1 MKIALDTNVLVYAEG
16 VNGAGKRDIIVPLLL
31 NLPKHAGIVPVQ
43 VLGELFNV
51 LTRKAGRSRQDARE
65 VILGWRDAFEI
76 VETTFEVMVAA
87 TDLATDHH
95 LAIWDSVILAAASS
109 AGCRWLLSEDLHEG
123 FTWGGTTVISPF
135 APSTRVLLETL
146 LPGSEAER

>member
-51 LTRKAGRSRQDARE
+51 LTRKAGESIMVGDNIEITVLSVTGDKVRLGIDAPRNTPVFRRE
-65 VILGWRDAFEI
+65 IYDEI
-76 VETTFEVMVAA
+76 QAEHARPGTVE
-87 TDLATDHH
+87 H
-95 LAIWDSVILAAASS
+95 LQQTAAA
-109 AGCRWLLSEDLHEG
+109 
-123 FTWGGTTVISPF
+123 
-135 APSTRVLLETL
+135 
-146 LPGSEAER
+146 